1 MHQKQIPTHASEYTG
16 KLYRYSALAI
26 STGCPSHTHH
36 PFKCKNTA
44 YRAQNLTPDR
54 AVKHQ
59 TRHSAGCRTSC
70 RQHRMCF
77 RQNTFFMQRHN
88 CSLLPVCTVHAPCN
102 KQKSKKQGIL
112 RAVKKPVINLSPCS
126 LYRLPD
132 KNADAI
138 QHCTQ
143 QHNCSGRYP
152 DRSPDQKI

>member
-16 KLYRYSALAI
+16 KLYRYSALSI
-26 STGCPSHTHH
+26 STGCPSHTYH

-59 TRHSAGCRTSC
+59 TRHSAGYRTSC
-70 RQHRMCF
+70 RQHRVYS
-77 RQNTFFMQRHN
+77 RQNTFFTQRYN
-88 CSLLPVCTVHAPCN
+88 CCILPVCTVHAPYN
-102 KQKSKKQGIL
+102 KQKSKKQSIL
-112 RAVKKPVINLSPCS
+112 RTVKKSVINLPPC
-126 LYRLPD
+126 RLCRLSD

-138 QHCTQ
+138 QHYTNQQNCT
-143 QHNCSGRYP
+143 GRYP